1 MLEALTLS
9 FGITINAIINMAI
22 TLFFTLGLFDHIW
35 LTSVIYTQ
43 GEAESMDKTPNI

>member
-22 TLFFTLGLFDHIW
+22 TLFFCGLFDHIW